1 MTTLEMI
8 TRINDAIR
16 AGDMTD
22 LRDMENYVRD
32 LLVSEDERDTWLA
45 LIETGTDVIER
56 NEGGL

>member
-22 LRDMENYVRD
+22 LRDMENHVRD
-32 LLVSEDERDTWLA
+32 LLISEDARDTWLA
-45 LIETGTDVIER
+45 LIETGTEVVER